1 MKLSKININPK
12 SLAFVTT
19 DKCTA
24 SCHNCC
30 FKCNPKN
37 NKRLK
42 LEEILSIIDQVVED
56 FPSVESCVF
65 TGGECTLLKGDLA
78 IAIEHASKKKLS
90 CRIVSNGFLATNE
103 KVAHSFLAKLHN
115 KGLSEL
121 NLSTGDEHQKWIP
134 YKNIIN
140 ACKAALKE
148 NILVAINVESTSNSH
163 FTSQNLLEDPEIKEA
178 IYKNKIILKDSLWI
192 EFDKT
197 NSSEQAYIPDKKGC
211 SYLFNTISISPD
223 MHLLACCGLTCQ
235 ENKIL
240 DLGNLNKY
248 PIKVLWNEQFDDLVK
263 LWLFTD
269 GPHEI
274 HNYLCKKGGCDTRHE
289 QYPHMC
295 SMCLYISNDTKNME
309 IIKNNIHSI
318 LPSVLLKYKCLT

>member
-90 CRIVSNGFLATNE
+90 CRIVSNGFWATNE

-248 PIKVLWNEQFDDLVK
+248 PIKVLWNE
-263 LWLFTD
+263 
-269 GPHEI
+269 
-274 HNYLCKKGGCDTRHE
+274 
-289 QYPHMC
+289 
-295 SMCLYISNDTKNME
+295 
-309 IIKNNIHSI
+309 
-318 LPSVLLKYKCLT
+318 